1 MCDVSHSQ
9 GLTSSKMSNAKHG
22 CNTPVTQVYEESAS
36 ICEGK
41 VVTFLSAKETE

>member
-1 MCDVSHSQ
+1 MCDTSHSQ
-9 GLTSSKMSNAKHG
+9 GLTSSMMKNEKQG
-22 CNTPVTQVYEESAS
+22 CNTPFTQVYKESAS